1 MAFLSILNQV
11 KQNIS
16 KIIEE
21 KGYDKV
27 NFVVEPS
34 KSGFGDITCN
44 IAFLLAKTLKK
55 APQQIA
61 EEFAVSYDIS
71 LDNELDRV
79 EAHQS
84 GYVNFF
90 LNSNS
95 FNKSILLESQKKNYG
110 SIDIG
115 NNSKLIVEHTS
126 VNPNKALHVGH
137 LRNVVIGDAVSRIL
151 SKVNYD
157 VQVLNYVDDSGLQVA
172 DIIVG
177 FKFGGFSESPPS
189 GEKFANYCG
198 DTVYVKT
205 TARYENDKELESKR
219 GEILKELED
228 PESETANF
236 GKTITRKVLIDQLD
250 TVWNLGATYNCLNF
264 ESQILYSKLW
274 EKIFEQMKS
283 ENLVQFEEQGDNAG
297 CWVLPIENE
306 DDKILVR
313 SNGVATYVA
322 KDIPYASW
330 KLGILNDPFN
340 YTVFSDE
347 QLDGKLL
354 WETTLEEVQSEKK
367 SFAANTVITVIDN
380 RQTNLQKIIINL
392 MSKFKP
398 GSSYVH
404 LGYEAVTLS
413 SETAKL
419 LGNKTDGKDVQ
430 MSGRKG
436 LYINADEMIQKLEK
450 RIFLESK
457 ERNDD
462 LDDESLKKIA
472 HNVAIGTIRYELIKP
487 DLDKIITFDI
497 NTSLKLEGDT
507 CSYIQYSCVRAGRI
521 LEKADKQP
529 EFDVEFDQLSN
540 QYEIN
545 LIKQIALFDVFVT
558 DAAKNYSPKVIARYC
573 YDLAVT
579 FSSFYEHVKVL
590 KAETSELMNAR
601 LCLVLSFKLTL
612 EKALDLLGIVAPQR
626 M

>member
-11 KQNIS
+11 KQHIS

-21 KGYDKV
+21 KGYDNV
-27 NFVVEPS
+27 NFVVESS

-55 APQQIA
+55 TPQQIA
-61 EEFAVSYDIS
+61 EEFVSAYDTS
-71 LDNELDRV
+71 SDDQLDRV

-84 GYVNFF
+84 GYINFF
-90 LNSNS
+90 LDTNS
-95 FNKSILLESQKKNYG
+95 FNKSILSESQKKNYG

-126 VNPNKALHVGH
+126 VNPNKALHIGH

-157 VQVLNYVDDSGLQVA
+157 VQILNYVDDSGLQVA
-172 DIIVG
+172 DIITG

-198 DTVYVKT
+198 DIVYVKT
-205 TARYENDKELESKR
+205 TGKYENDKELESKR
-219 GEILKELED
+219 REILKELED
-228 PESETANF
+228 PGSDTAKF

-250 TVWNLGATYNCLNF
+250 TVWKLGATYNCLNF

-283 ENLVQFEEQGDNAG
+283 ENLVRFEEQGDNAG

-322 KDIPYASW
+322 KDIPYAAW
-330 KLGILNDPFN
+330 KLGVLNDPFN

-347 QLDGKLL
+347 QIDGKLL
-354 WETTLEEVQSEKK
+354 WETTLEETQIKL
-367 SFAANTVITVIDN
+367 SFAANVVITVIDN
-380 RQTNLQKIIINL
+380 RQTNLQKIITNL

-436 LYINADEMIQKLEK
+436 LYINADEMVQKLEK

-507 CSYIQYSCVRAGRI
+507 CSYIQYSCVRAARI
-521 LEKADKQP
+521 LEKAGKQP
-529 EFDVEFDQLSN
+529 EFDVQFDQLN
-540 QYEIN
+540 NEYEIN
-545 LIKQIALFDVFVT
+545 LIKQIAHFDVFVN

-579 FSSFYEHVKVL
+579 FSSFYEHAKVL
-590 KAETSELMNAR
+590 KAETPELINAR
-601 LCLVLSFKLTL
+601 LCLVLSFKMTL
-612 EKALDLLGIVAPQR
+612 EKALDLLGIIVPER